1 MNDHSLDFTPF
12 FPFNFKTPIS
22 EFETKVLNVW
32 KLGAA
37 EIVFLVIVACLL
49 FCVHGAGRRSRLR
62 LEETGT
68 ACGRESEYEKVV

>member
-37 EIVFLVIVACLL
+37 GMFFLVIV
-49 FCVHGAGRRSRLR
+49 VRRGR
-62 LEETGT
+62 
-68 ACGRESEYEKVV
+68 GRESRREKVESRQVRTTKKGAAMC